1 MATDNNSDHLR
12 SFFSSYALDNGFFD
26 EVFQPNGDV
35 RQIYRNIFDIIQGLD
50 QQEFIALMEDA
61 KMSFFNQGITFA
73 VYSDKE
79 NATEKIFPF
88 DLFPRI
94 ISAQEW
100 DHIERGVMQRT
111 TAINS
116 FLQDLYDEGKIL
128 KDKIIPADLILSSKN
143 YLQQMIGFKP
153 AGGIYCHISGTDII
167 RHSDGAY
174 YVLEDNLRC
183 PSGVSYVINNRM
195 AMKRSLI
202 RMFDNIRARS
212 VNNYPDRLLD
222 MLETV
227 KPKGVDTPTCVVLTP
242 GSYNSAYYEHAFL
255 AQRMGVELVEG
266 QDLFVENDFVY
277 MKTIHGPVKVDVI
290 YRRVDD
296 DFLDPKV
303 FLPHSLLGVPG
314 IMKSYTAGNV
324 TLVNAPGT
332 GVADDK
338 AVYTYIPEII
348 KYYLGEEPILN
359 NVRTYRCDNYQ
370 DMKYVLENIDKL
382 VVKPVDEAGGYGIS
396 IGNKLSKAEIEVV
409 KKRILANRRKYI
421 AQPIMSLS
429 VHATYIEDTQ
439 TFEPRHVDLRAY
451 TLLGKNEMHVLK
463 GGLTRVALRRGNLIV
478 NSSQGGGSKDT
489 WVLT

>member
-1 MATDNNSDHLR
+1 MIEQNQEHR
-12 SFFSSYALDNGFFD
+12 PSFFENYEINQRLFD
-26 EVFQPNGDV
+26 EVFQKDGTV
-35 RQIYRNIFDIIQGLD
+35 RGIYQNIHEIIQGLD
-50 QQEFIALMEDA
+50 QQEFIALTEEA

-73 VYSDKE
+73 VYSDKK

-94 ISAQEW
+94 ISAADW
-100 DHIERGVMQRT
+100 DQIERGVMQRT
-111 TAINS
+111 TAVNA
-116 FLQDLYDEGKIL
+116 FLQDLYQDAKIL
-128 KDKIIPADLILSSKN
+128 KDKIIPSELILSSKN
-143 YLQQMIGFKP
+143 YLKEMIGFKP
-153 AGGIYCHISGTDII
+153 AGGIYTHISGTDII
-167 RHSDGAY
+167 RHKDGAY

-202 RMFDNIRARS
+202 RMFDHIRARS
-212 VNNYPDRLLD
+212 VNNYPDKLLD

-227 KPKGVDTPTCVVLTP
+227 KPRGVDTPTCVVLTP

-314 IMKSYTAGNV
+314 IMKAYTMGNV

-338 AVYTYIPEII
+338 AVYTYMPEII
-348 KYYLGEEPILN
+348 KYYLGEDPILN
-359 NVRTYRCDNYQ
+359 NVQTYRCDNYL
-370 DMKYVLENIDKL
+370 DMKFKLENIDQL
-382 VVKPVDEAGGYGIS
+382 VIKPVDEAGGYGIS
-396 IGNKLSKAEIEVV
+396 IGNRLSKEEIEAVR
-409 KKRILANRRKYI
+409 KRILANRRKYI

-429 VHATYIEDTQ
+429 VHATYIEESKV
-439 TFEPRHVDLRAY
+439 FEPRHVDLRTY

-463 GGLTRVALRRGNLIV
+463 GGLTRVALRKGNLIV